1 MAQNWAIDKD
11 ILKRDYPWQPKI
23 RLLTFPLQVEKDR
36 ILKFQK
42 SLLVAQKCSTNPFS
56 EMCAVVQFCT
66 FATSGDVFDRPYDWN
81 QSSLI
86 IPSRFT
92 TQMDM
97 LKSDENNNRAA
108 NPPGYLL
115 SDIKRRS
122 LSSLLD
128 RIPRKKEPCYSCLSG
143 RALLLL

>member
-1 MAQNWAIDKD
+1 
-11 ILKRDYPWQPKI
+11 
-23 RLLTFPLQVEKDR
+23 
-36 ILKFQK
+36 
-42 SLLVAQKCSTNPFS
+42 
-56 EMCAVVQFCT
+56 MCAVVQFCT

-81 QSSLI
+81 QSPLI

-97 LKSDENNNRAA
+97 LKSCENNNRAA

-115 SDIKRRS
+115 SDIKRGF
-122 LSSLLD
+122 LSSLKIEGALLLV
-128 RIPRKKEPCYSCLSG
+128 LSG